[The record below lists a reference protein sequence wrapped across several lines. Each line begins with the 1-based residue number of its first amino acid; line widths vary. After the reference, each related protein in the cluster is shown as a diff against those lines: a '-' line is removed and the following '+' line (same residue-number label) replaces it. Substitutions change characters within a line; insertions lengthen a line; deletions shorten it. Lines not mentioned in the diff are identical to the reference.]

1 MNPTKIR
8 CPHCGNN
15 ILVKQSGKVAC
26 PFCGTALYVEEKEKK
41 VEINVNLGRKTK
53 PEVPNYI
60 PAFIGGGAIV
70 LLLCLTLLPSLLRS
84 NTGRTQTESR
94 VRNYYAS
101 EVHDA
106 VLRRAFAEVF
116 EKEPSEFTA
125 EDYQSV
131 RRIAFRKENDYLTWM
146 EVGFADGSETRV
158 PMLHN
163 TTDTIELD
171 GTDFQAFPMLEELD
185 TATAAGYDVSLSFHS
200 SEYTNTLGN
209 LKHLKKL
216 YLSNVGNSRG
226 PAEFAELFADPASIE
241 ALDGVYLYQ
250 QEDIKELMRYFPKL
264 RELRVGWRND
274 EVSLAELKDLQELES
289 LTATLRLKGN
299 EDILELTQ
307 LKALDIRAVDSGE
320 SIRDLR
326 FLSGLTQLESL
337 TVRDGHDIK
346 SLNMLSALTNLREL
360 RILDG
365 SDVVSIEPLRA
376 LTELRVLD
384 IGDCTDITDYAAL
397 PALTKLEKL
406 RVCDDDWPPS
416 GTVPDLSSLTSLAEL
431 ELYARDA
438 ESIANCRS
446 IKKLTLLAE
455 RTGDGSDLSPLA
467 GLTGLEEL
475 RLNLASTSEELLH
488 QEVFAGLPSLSKVTM
503 RCDTNP
509 ISLDYFPQVK
519 EITIIGESIVGGTPS
534 GSLTLSKVTSG
545 GNPALESFSVY
556 GFDGLRR
563 GDYRDGFEEGSV
575 VLDFLSHCPSLRE
588 LRIEHCN
595 LSDLKFAEGLSALQ
609 FLNIADNRI
618 EDVAPLSGLP
628 SLRCLVYTENTIQ
641 NIGILQNKGIA
652 LIE

>member
-94 VRNYYAS
+94 VRNHYAS
-101 EVHDA
+101 EVHSA
-106 VLRRAFAEVF
+106 PLAGAFAEVF
-116 EKEPSEFTA
+116 EKNVSDFTA
-125 EDYQSV
+125 EDYGSV
-131 RRIAFRKENDYLTWM
+131 KRIAFRKENDYLTWM
-146 EVGFADGSETRV
+146 EVGFTDGSETRV
-158 PMLHN
+158 PMLRD
-163 TTDTIELD
+163 TTD
-171 GTDFQAFPMLEELD
+171 MLEELD
-185 TATAAGYDVSLSFHS
+185 TASAAGYDVNLSFHS

-209 LKHLKKL
+209 LKHLKRL
-216 YLSNVGNSRG
+216 YISSVGNSRG

-241 ALDGVYLYQ
+241 ALGGVFFFR
-250 QEDIKELMRYFPKL
+250 QEDVKELVRNFPKL

-274 EVSLAELKDLQELES
+274 EVSLEALKDLQELES

-299 EDILELTQ
+299 EDIPQLTQ
-307 LKALDIRAVDSGE
+307 LKALDISAVVSGE
-320 SIRDLR
+320 SVKDLR

-337 TVRDGHDIK
+337 TIRDGHDIK
-346 SLNMLSALTNLREL
+346 SLGMLSALTNLREFRL
-360 RILDG
+360 LDG

-475 RLNLASTSEELLH
+475 RLNLASTTEELLH
-488 QEVFAGLPSLSKVTM
+488 QEVFAGLSSLSKVTL

-545 GNPALESFSVY
+545 SNPALESFSVY

-563 GDYRDGFEEGSV
+563 GDYRNGFEEGSA
-575 VLDFLSHCPSLRE
+575 VLDFLAHCPSLRE

-609 FLNIADNRI
+609 FLNIADNRV
-618 EDVAPLSGLP
+618 EDVAPISGLP
-628 SLRCLVYTENTIQ
+628 ALRCLVYTENAIQ
-641 NIGILQNKGIA
+641 NIGILQDKGIA

>member
-1 MNPTKIR
+1 
-8 CPHCGNN
+8 
-15 ILVKQSGKVAC
+15 
-26 PFCGTALYVEEKEKK
+26 
-41 VEINVNLGRKTK
+41 
-53 PEVPNYI
+53 
-60 PAFIGGGAIV
+60 
-70 LLLCLTLLPSLLRS
+70 
-84 NTGRTQTESR
+84 
-94 VRNYYAS
+94 
-101 EVHDA
+101 
-106 VLRRAFAEVF
+106 
-116 EKEPSEFTA
+116 
-125 EDYQSV
+125 
-131 RRIAFRKENDYLTWM
+131 M
-146 EVGFADGSETRV
+146 EVGFTDGSETRV

-185 TATAAGYDVSLSFHS
+185 TASAAGYDVSLSFRS

-209 LKHLKKL
+209 LKHLKRL
-216 YLSNVGNSRG
+216 YISSVGNSRG

-241 ALDGVYLYQ
+241 ALGGVFFFR
-250 QEDIKELMRYFPKL
+250 QEDVKELVRNFPKL

-274 EVSLAELKDLQELES
+274 EVSLEALKDLQELES

-299 EDILELTQ
+299 EDIPQLTQ
-307 LKALDIRAVDSGE
+307 LKALDISAVVSGE
-320 SIRDLR
+320 SVTDLR

-337 TVRDGHDIK
+337 TVRDAHDIK

-360 RILDG
+360 RLLDG

-475 RLNLASTSEELLH
+475 RLNLASTTEELLH
-488 QEVFAGLPSLSKVTM
+488 QEVFAGLPSLSKVTL

-534 GSLTLSKVTSG
+534 GSLTLSKATGG

-575 VLDFLSHCPSLRE
+575 VLDFLAHCPSLRE

-609 FLNIADNRI
+609 FLNIADNRV
-618 EDVAPLSGLP
+618 EDVAPISGLP
-628 SLRCLVYTENTIQ
+628 ALRCLVYTENAIQ
-641 NIGILQNKGIA
+641 NIGILQDKGIA